1 MKSASSDMAVVLLSY
16 GDWLQQKAAE
26 SAHNE
31 ILAFLIVILGINI
44 SIGGLIVTIMIL
56 GGPNFLLFLTQQ
68 PLTVSIALGPILA
81 LLGFLM
87 AATGFILTF
96 YHDRKRSW
104 YLKEMQKSSIFEQK
118 KDQPKTADDVLEGYA
133 RGKNS

>member
-1 MKSASSDMAVVLLSY
+1 MAVVLLSY